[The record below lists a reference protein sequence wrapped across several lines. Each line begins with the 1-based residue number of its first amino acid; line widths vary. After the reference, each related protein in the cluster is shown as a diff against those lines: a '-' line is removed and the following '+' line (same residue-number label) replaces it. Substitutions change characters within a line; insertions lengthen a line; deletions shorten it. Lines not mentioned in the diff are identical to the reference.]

1 MRELTDTELDRYQR
15 QIILPDIGGR
25 GQTLLANAHV
35 LVIGAGGIGCPALA
49 YLAAGGVG
57 QITLFDHDVVDLSNL
72 QRQILFGDSDIGK
85 PKATAAAKRLKS
97 TYPEINIVH
106 YNQKF
111 TAQHK
116 WNEKP
121 LPDVLIDGS
130 DSFASRLEINDWAVA
145 NRVPLVSAA
154 IGQFQGQLGV
164 FTGYKPDMPC
174 YRCFVGDAFDN
185 DDCDTCA
192 ENGVLG
198 AMVGMMGCMAAMEAV
213 RVITG
218 FGNRAPRGLQIID
231 GKTMAM
237 RTINLIADRECRT
250 CAQPCSAEQNAG

>member
-1 MRELTDTELDRYQR
+1 MRELTDAELDRYQR

-49 YLAAGGVG
+49 YLAAGGIG
-57 QITLFDHDVVDLSNL
+57 RITLFDDDDVDLSNL
-72 QRQILFGDSDIGK
+72 QRQILFSDSDIGK
-85 PKATAAAKRLKS
+85 PKAESAAKWLGK
-97 TYPEINIVH
+97 TYPEINISY

-116 WNEKP
+116 WQDDK
-121 LPDVLIDGS
+121 LPDVLIDGT
-130 DSFASRLEINDWAVA
+130 DSFASRLAINDWAVA

-164 FTGYKPDMPC
+164 FRGYQPNQPC
-174 YRCFVGDAFDN
+174 YRCFVGDAFDS

-213 RVITG
+213 RVITD
-218 FGNRAPRGLQIID
+218 FGSRPSNSLQIID
-231 GKTMAM
+231 GKTMTM
-237 RTINLIADRECRT
+237 RSITLHPDPDCRT
-250 CAQPCSAEQNAG
+250 CGDT

>member
-49 YLAAGGVG
+49 YLAAGGIG
-57 QITLFDHDVVDLSNL
+57 RITIYDDDVVEDSNL
-72 QRQILFGDSDIGK
+72 QRQILFGDSDIGM
-85 PKATAAAKRLKS
+85 PKAECAAKHLQQLH
-97 TYPEINIVH
+97 PETKIIH
-106 YNQKF
+106 YNKKF
-111 TAQHK
+111 TAQHG
-116 WNEKP
+116 WNEKK
-121 LPDVLIDGS
+121 LPDVLIDGT
-130 DSFASRLEINDWAVA
+130 DSFASRLSINDWAVA
-145 NRVPLVSAA
+145 SRVPLVSAA

-164 FTGYKPDMPC
+164 FRGYLPDQPC
-174 YRCFVGDAFDN
+174 YRCFVGDAFDS

-198 AMVGMMGCMAAMEAV
+198 AMVGMIGCMAAVEAV

-218 FGNRAPRGLQIID
+218 FGTRPANSLQVVD
-231 GKTMAM
+231 GRTMAM
-237 RTINLIADRECRT
+237 RSITLHPDPDCRT
-250 CAQPCSAEQNAG
+250 CGQPCDANENTG

>member
-1 MRELTDTELDRYQR
+1 MRELTDAELDRYQR

-49 YLAAGGVG
+49 YLAAGGIG
-57 QITLFDHDVVDLSNL
+57 RITLFDDDVVDLSNL
-72 QRQILFGDSDIGK
+72 QRQILFSDSEIGE
-85 PKATAAAKRLKS
+85 PKAESAAKWLHK
-97 TYPEINIVH
+97 TYPGIPINH

-116 WNEKP
+116 WQDDIR
-121 LPDVLIDGS
+121 PDVLIDGT
-130 DSFASRLEINDWAVA
+130 DSFASRLAINDWAVA

-164 FTGYKPDMPC
+164 FRGYEPDQPC
-174 YRCFVGDAFDN
+174 YRCFVGDAFDS

-218 FGNRAPRGLQIID
+218 FGSRPANSLQIID
-231 GKTMAM
+231 GKTMTM
-237 RTINLIADRECRT
+237 RSITLHKDPDCKT
-250 CAQPCSAEQNAG
+250 CGDP

>member
-57 QITLFDHDVVDLSNL
+57 RITLFDDDIVDLSNL
-72 QRQILFGDSDIGK
+72 QRQILFGDSDIGS
-85 PKATAAAKRLKS
+85 PKAEAAAIRLKK
-97 TYPEINIVH
+97 TYPEINIIH
-106 YNQKF
+106 YNHKF
-111 TAQHK
+111 TAQHE
-116 WNEKP
+116 WHEKS
-121 LPDVLIDGS
+121 LPDVVIDGT
-130 DSFASRLEINDWAVA
+130 DSFASRLSVNDWAVA

-154 IGQFQGQLGV
+154 IGRFQGQLGV
-164 FTGYKPDMPC
+164 FRGHEPDLPC
-174 YRCFVGDAFDN
+174 YRCFVGDAFDAE
-185 DDCDTCA
+185 DCDTCA

-198 AMVGMMGCMAAMEAV
+198 AMVGIMGCMAAMEAV

-218 FGNRAPRGLQIID
+218 FGDRAPRGLQIID

-237 RTINLIADRECRT
+237 RTINLMPDPECST
-250 CAQPCSAEQNAG
+250 CARPCSAEENTG